1 MPSRFEN
8 TQRGERAC
16 RVSSEIRARAYFAV
30 LLSLVNGDHTQS
42 IGGWVCTSFSIFSN
56 ERFPLKICSTQG

>member
-8 TQRGERAC
+8 TQRGERAS

-30 LLSLVNGDHTQS
+30 LLSIVNGDHTQS
-42 IGGWVCTSFSIFSN
+42 IHGLVTSGFHYKSALHKAKNNFI
-56 ERFPLKICSTQG
+56 